1 MLAVNTG
8 VKMDWPVLKE
18 RNLCGFQIACEWI
31 LSGQLSGEG
40 RLFSKVPK
48 SPTCRNYNDFL
59 LIDVSEAFPAWN
71 FGPRNALVFSKCGGG
86 LKGVLPKP
94 GIRHTPGAGFL
105 RER

>member
-18 RNLCGFQIACEWI
+18 RNLCGFQYACEWI

-48 SPTCRNYNDFL
+48 SPTSRNYSGFL
-59 LIDVSEAFPAWN
+59 VIDVCMALWSEAEPQ
-71 FGPRNALVFSKCGGG
+71 
-86 LKGVLPKP
+86 LKGTEEGQFVCLVP
-94 GIRHTPGAGFL
+94 H
-105 RER
+105 